1 MRETLRV
8 RADSLY
14 LYPIKAC
21 AAMRVACLR
30 FTQSGTINGDR
41 EWVITDAA
49 GNVTWQGSHP
59 RLALVQPRIRD
70 ERLHVSAPGLPSL
83 DLPSVGDAGH
93 RDIQIWND
101 GLQAMETFSGYDAGP
116 DAAALLRLVTGADL
130 RLVRLAPPALA
141 RASLNPA
148 HLVSTAS
155 LAELNDALAGA
166 NHKAAE
172 AVRFRPNIVLSAS
185 ESPMIPF
192 LEEQFNALSWRHD
205 ESDHRLALTGHC
217 IRCIVP
223 NVDPVTATVSE
234 APLAAVT
241 AQSAQ
246 RYPSKPAYFGMYA
259 RASSGAVL
267 LEGQVLEATLTF

>member
-1 MRETLRV
+1 MRETLSV

-30 FTQSGTINGDR
+30 FTESGMIDGDR
-41 EWVITDAA
+41 EWVVIDAA

-59 RLALVQPRIRD
+59 RLALVQARIR
-70 ERLHVSAPGLPSL
+70 EGRLQVNVPGLPTL
-83 DLPSVGDAGH
+83 DLPCAGDAGR

-130 RLVRLAPPALA
+130 RLVRLAPSALT

-155 LAELNDALAGA
+155 LTELNDALAVV
-166 NHKAAE
+166 NHEAAE
-172 AVRFRPNIVLSAS
+172 AVRFRPNIVLSAF
-185 ESPMIPF
+185 EPPMIPF
-192 LEEQFNALSWRHD
+192 LEEQFSGLSWRHD
-205 ESDHRLALTGHC
+205 DREHWLALTGHC
-217 IRCIVP
+217 IRCVVP

-234 APLAAVT
+234 APLATVA

-246 RYPSKPAYFGMYA
+246 RYPSQPAYFGMYA
-259 RASSGAVL
+259 RASAGAVL
-267 LEGQVLEATLTF
+267 LEGQVLEAALAF